1 MNFFISTQNNSL
13 TLGNK
18 LAVHKTY
25 SFQNMTSS
33 GITKINKTRNSLHCL
48 VTQEDHIQLKVFMQ
62 IKIDHS
68 LTS

>member
-1 MNFFISTQNNSL
+1 M
-13 TLGNK
+13 GNK

-48 VTQEDHIQLKVFMQ
+48 VTQEANIQLKVFMQ